1 MFLMAQ
7 PPHYTH
13 VTKQTFSLHE
23 GKGYV
28 ALSGMSFSSQQSV
41 LRSVSLFELLKIRLS
56 GPWVFMFCMLKHSTR
71 WLLGREFL
79 ACCNGR

>member
-28 ALSGMSFSSQQSV
+28 ALSGMSFCSQQSV
-41 LRSVSLFELLKIRLS
+41 LCSVSLFELLKIRLFWS
-56 GPWVFMFCMLKHSTR
+56 MGLHVLHAE
-71 WLLGREFL
+71 EFYEV
-79 ACCNGR
+79 ASR